1 MKWKLT
7 SILVIVFL
15 CVVSCK
21 KECTDYPTDGK
32 SILDGKYT
40 VTGSL
45 VDLAAPTISATGPKE
60 YHLRSLSPT
69 EVEFFPVELG
79 ILGHLILSGTSLSYY
94 GSFGIIVTFDRTT
107 NKITSIKNSYG
118 QPSTNGRY
126 AILDPS
132 GVNAWDPAT
141 KTIKIKYW
149 MDEPTVIKPHRTA
162 FDETW
167 TYIGPRE

>member
-1 MKWKLT
+1 MKWKNL

-15 CVVSCK
+15 SVLSCK
-21 KECTDYPTDGK
+21 KECTDYPTEGK
-32 SILDGKYT
+32 SVLDGKYT
-40 VTGSL
+40 VDGTL
-45 VDLAAPTISATGPKE
+45 VDAAAPTITSTGPKE

-69 EVEFFPVELG
+69 EVELFPVELG

-107 NKITSIKNSYG
+107 NKITSITNSYG
-118 QPSTNGRY
+118 QPASNGRY

-132 GVNAWDPAT
+132 GVNAWDPVT
-141 KTIKIKYW
+141 KNIKIKYW
-149 MDEPTVIKPHRTA
+149 MDQPSVIAGHRTA

>member
-1 MKWKLT
+1 MKWKIL

-32 SILDGKYT
+32 CILDGKYT
-40 VTGSL
+40 VTGTL
-45 VDLAAPTISATGPKE
+45 VDASASTITSPGPRE
-60 YHLRSLSPT
+60 YHLRTISPT
-69 EVEFFPVELG
+69 EVDFFPVELG
-79 ILGHLILSGTSLSYY
+79 ILGHLIFSGTSLSYY
-94 GSFGIIVTFDRTT
+94 GSFGIIATFDRTT

-118 QPSTNGRY
+118 QPSSNGRY

-132 GVNAWDPAT
+132 GVNAWDPVT

-149 MDEPTVIKPHRTA
+149 MDQPDVIAGHRTA